1 MNHHQQDVETLT
13 LSITSSLDIKVRP
26 AIQDLICNKKNCGVS
41 SQLHEMF
48 PEFIYINENT
58 YTFVDTKVLQYE
70 FWLRVNLTAKLITF
84 FFLWKEKNPTV
95 EFYQ

>member
-1 MNHHQQDVETLT
+1 MNHHEQDVETLT

-26 AIQDLICNKKNCGVS
+26 AIQEIICNKKNCGVS
-41 SQLHEMF
+41 SQLYEMF

-84 FFLWKEKNPTV
+84 FFLWKEKQP
-95 EFYQ
+95 YC